1 MLMNIDLKKPNH
13 NAFIIVILS
22 FFALIGPLSNENILF
37 WIVLFFINFFILKIN
52 FKILYVL
59 KLCLLAGS
67 LYLQFILDFQTF
79 TKEFFVHIL
88 GVLLIFKFFELKKE
102 RDYFFFINLSFFIS
116 VISLLDGQDLIS
128 SVIALLIMFWGIY
141 LLYIINQIE
150 LPEFRFKNFVK
161 ILGYVALLVPIIV
174 VTYIV
179 FPRLDVNINLLQ
191 SSQNSLGIP
200 DKIRLGSFN
209 SITNTRDKVFD
220 ANFDGKKLNQKE
232 LYFRVKV
239 FDILTPA
246 KEWISAPIEILSRQ
260 NFKYKEQPEGV
271 GYEII
276 ISPNG
281 KKWVPVLDYS
291 HVVSEQLVTNPF
303 NSSVFSK
310 KDIQKNQIFK
320 MKNSP
325 NSFQVDLDEKTTE
338 LYLKLPNNSFA
349 KFKDWVQINYDPDP
363 IIFSE
368 TILEK
373 FKSDNFFYTLTPKL
387 IDNEYETFF
396 FKTKE
401 GYCEYYAGT
410 FVILARLAGIP
421 SRIVTGYYGGE
432 YNEIG
437 NFYTFRQADAH
448 SWVEILVKGR
458 GWIRFDPTNVIPLD
472 RVDENNNIFLENRI
486 LDNNQKENKNILQNQ
501 FLFTFNKMFQYLSYV
516 DYRWTNFFLSYN
528 KTKQK
533 KLYERFSNIDKLK
546 LSNHYIL
553 LFFVL
558 ILVAFPIYL
567 ICKKV
572 NNPNFVIKILI
583 AKLNKKGY
591 QFSKKD
597 NHFIIFNTYEKEFN
611 DKYLNYLR
619 DFYENVQFRNKKK
632 NFLQKLKIYLTQKK
646 TALTN

>member
-1 MLMNIDLKKPNH
+1 
-13 NAFIIVILS
+13 
-22 FFALIGPLSNENILF
+22 
-37 WIVLFFINFFILKIN
+37 
-52 FKILYVL
+52 
-59 KLCLLAGS
+59 
-67 LYLQFILDFQTF
+67 
-79 TKEFFVHIL
+79 
-88 GVLLIFKFFELKKE
+88 
-102 RDYFFFINLSFFIS
+102 
-116 VISLLDGQDLIS
+116 
-128 SVIALLIMFWGIY
+128 
-141 LLYIINQIE
+141 
-150 LPEFRFKNFVK
+150 
-161 ILGYVALLVPIIV
+161 
-174 VTYIV
+174 
-179 FPRLDVNINLLQ
+179 
-191 SSQNSLGIP
+191 
-200 DKIRLGSFN
+200 
-209 SITNTRDKVFD
+209 
-220 ANFDGKKLNQKE
+220 
-232 LYFRVKV
+232 
-239 FDILTPA
+239 
-246 KEWISAPIEILSRQ
+246 
-260 NFKYKEQPEGV
+260 
-271 GYEII
+271 
-276 ISPNG
+276 
-281 KKWVPVLDYS
+281 
-291 HVVSEQLVTNPF
+291 
-303 NSSVFSK
+303 
-310 KDIQKNQIFK
+310 
-320 MKNSP
+320 
-325 NSFQVDLDEKTTE
+325 
-338 LYLKLPNNSFA
+338 
-349 KFKDWVQINYDPDP
+349 
-363 IIFSE
+363 
-368 TILEK
+368 
-373 FKSDNFFYTLTPKL
+373 
-387 IDNEYETFF
+387 
-396 FKTKE
+396 
-401 GYCEYYAGT
+401 
-410 FVILARLAGIP
+410 
-421 SRIVTGYYGGE
+421 VTGYYGGE

-472 RVDENNNIFLENRI
+472 RVDQNNNIFLENRI